1 MIIEFISGIEERW
14 CHNCYNFFLMPQRWI
29 IKKNLPKNREGLLEQ
44 AKNTKIIKKIGR
56 ASKK

>member
-44 AKNTKIIKKIGR
+44 AKNKYWEL
-56 ASKK
+56 SDE